1 MIKPDTVYI
10 VSRTKKT
17 KYLYE
22 KNKSNK
28 NSHPTNAVIEK
39 IRMEKGM
46 INKIKRVGGHASY
59 LKIPPE
65 LPGWLIVT
73 LETIPVAERIQTDR
87 GPL

>member
-1 MIKPDTVYI
+1 
-10 VSRTKKT
+10 
-17 KYLYE
+17 
-22 KNKSNK
+22 
-28 NSHPTNAVIEK
+28 
-39 IRMEKGM
+39 MEKGM

-73 LETIPVAERIQTDR
+73 LETEPVAERIQTDR

>member
-1 MIKPDTVYI
+1 MN
-10 VSRTKKT
+10 
-17 KYLYE
+17 YE
-22 KNKSNK
+22 QYKSNK
-28 NSHPTNAVIEK
+28 NSHPTNAVIE
-39 IRMEKGM
+39 RMEKGK

-73 LETIPVAERIQTDR
+73 LETQPVAERIQTDR

>member
-1 MIKPDTVYI
+1 
-10 VSRTKKT
+10 
-17 KYLYE
+17 
-22 KNKSNK
+22 
-28 NSHPTNAVIEK
+28 
-39 IRMEKGM
+39 M

-73 LETIPVAERIQTDR
+73 LETEPVAERIQTDR